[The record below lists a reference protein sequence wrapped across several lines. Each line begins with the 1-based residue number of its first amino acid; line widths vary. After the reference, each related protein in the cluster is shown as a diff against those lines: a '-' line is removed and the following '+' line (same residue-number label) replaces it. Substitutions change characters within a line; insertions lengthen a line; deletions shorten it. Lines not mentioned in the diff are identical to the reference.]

1 MITAAFKSAWA
12 ASPVMTA
19 ISAALHALFLLAI
32 IIWGI
37 APQATRKPQ
46 TEFTKVT
53 LVETKP
59 GPPALEDFKPA
70 PTESESPPG
79 RIDVAE
85 VKPDKPPA
93 SIEMIQPAA
102 PAKEIN
108 EVIPVKKR
116 RRTAKPLPEPEPK
129 TAKKPKEEP
138 PKKQESPEEYLKKRL
153 AELEKD
159 VSPKKKTFSSAASQ
173 GKPDST
179 AKPGGGGTGGA
190 DIDPELVRWM
200 RQVRG
205 KVNTVWAV
213 IGQGP
218 SRKVTMIGVKISDDG
233 ALTDATVDETS
244 GDAAFD
250 RSALRAVHQAA
261 PFPPLPTS
269 VKERIRQ
276 AGGLALRF
284 TPGEVQ

>member
-32 IIWGI
+32 IIWSV
-37 APQATRKPQ
+37 APQTTRKPQ

-53 LVETKP
+53 LVETKA
-59 GPPALEDFKPA
+59 GPPALEELKPSPA
-70 PTESESPPG
+70 QSESPPG

-85 VKPDKPPA
+85 VKPEKPPA
-93 SIEMIQPAA
+93 SIEMIQPVA
-102 PAKEIN
+102 PAKEIT

-129 TAKKPKEEP
+129 SAKKPKEEP
-138 PKKQESPEEYLKKRL
+138 PKKQKAPEEYLKERI
-153 AELEKD
+153 AALEKAEAD
-159 VSPKKKTFSSAASQ
+159 KKKAFSPPP
-173 GKPDST
+173 GKPDAT
-179 AKPGGGGTGGA
+179 AKPGGGGTSGA
-190 DIDPELVRWM
+190 GLDPELVRWM

-233 ALTDATVDETS
+233 ALADATVDETS
-244 GDAAFD
+244 GDSAFD

-269 VKERIRQ
+269 VKEKIRQ